1 MPEPVTVWAVRL
13 GSGRGEKLGTLSL
26 DPAILSFRHVK
37 GTDHVDIA
45 LSAIRSVKR
54 GLGSPVLLVEFDHE
68 DAPAHMAFFFARPPP
83 IDVEAAGFRRVRDRR
98 QNLRT
103 FLAQN
108 TSMRPVVRQWRRE
121 LRAAVREARR

>member
-13 GSGRGEKLGTLSL
+13 GSGRGEKMGTLSL
-26 DPAILSFRHVK
+26 GPTNLSFKHVK
-37 GTDHVDIA
+37 GTDDADIA

-54 GLGSPVLLVEFDHE
+54 GIGSPVLLVEFNHE
-68 DAPAHMAFFFARPPP
+68 EAPGHMAFFFARPPP
-83 IDVEAAGFRRVRDRR
+83 IDPDAAGFRRVRDRR

-108 TSMRPVVRQWRRE
+108 TGMRPLVRQWRRE
-121 LRAAVREARR
+121 LRGAVREARR